1 MILTLVKYQKGDIM
15 AINRRQAIANV
26 LSQLNPL
33 DKVNRQQF
41 MQAAQKEYGLGRD
54 DYGKAYRTERT
65 KRGLSEEAP
74 RGEQIFATY
83 PTSIRIRENLGIANP
98 AGTEARNEMQMGLES
113 TPAGRAGQFAGTLAA
128 DLTQD
133 RGRSIYWL
141 LNAIQAAGEVVT
153 ESTLGKVAPHLFETR
168 PIINK
173 ATGAPIQRR
182 DKQAAIAAGLI
193 DPQTNTLRH
202 GITLAGE
209 GKTAEYREK
218 KVPSGVL
225 ASLAI
230 PTGIAINSGIGL
242 MTPFGGQEGYEAVIQ
257 DPDDPSKSANAV
269 LEVGAKYIAGRTG
282 NLLPYDEFRQVR
294 PDVSPEEYGAYKA
307 FKYDKPVLDLDMSD
321 GDVGI
326 GGGFLK
332 ATTDGIHGPEIQ
344 MLGRSLPVTTG
355 VIPFLGAL
363 GGTLAGARYGKR
375 PARDAFIAGMGG
387 LGVSTVAGNII
398 EQERRNR
405 NARANAPVTAA
416 IDPEGPYS
424 TY

>member
-1 MILTLVKYQKGDIM
+1 M
-15 AINRRQAIANV
+15 
-26 LSQLNPL
+26 
-33 DKVNRQQF
+33 
-41 MQAAQKEYGLGRD
+41 
-54 DYGKAYRTERT
+54 
-65 KRGLSEEAP
+65 
-74 RGEQIFATY
+74 
-83 PTSIRIRENLGIANP
+83 
-98 AGTEARNEMQMGLES
+98 
-113 TPAGRAGQFAGTLAA
+113 
-128 DLTQD
+128 
-133 RGRSIYWL
+133 
-141 LNAIQAAGEVVT
+141 
-153 ESTLGKVAPHLFETR
+153 FETR

-173 ATGAPIQRR
+173 ATGNPIQRR
-182 DKQAAIAAGLI
+182 DREAAITAGLI
-193 DPQTNTLRH
+193 NPETNTLRH

-209 GKTAEYREK
+209 GKSAEYREK

-242 MTPFGGQEGYEAVIQ
+242 MTPFGGQEGYEAVIP
-257 DPDDPSKSANAV
+257 DPEDPSKSANPV

-307 FKYDKPVLDLDMSD
+307 FKYDKPVLDLDPRD

-332 ATTDGIHGPEIQ
+332 ATAEGIHGPEIQ

-355 VIPFLGAL
+355 VVPFLGAL
-363 GGTLAGARYGKR
+363 GGTVAGARYGKR
-375 PARDAFIAGMGG
+375 PGRDAFLGGMAG

-416 IDPEGPYS
+416 LDPEGPYS